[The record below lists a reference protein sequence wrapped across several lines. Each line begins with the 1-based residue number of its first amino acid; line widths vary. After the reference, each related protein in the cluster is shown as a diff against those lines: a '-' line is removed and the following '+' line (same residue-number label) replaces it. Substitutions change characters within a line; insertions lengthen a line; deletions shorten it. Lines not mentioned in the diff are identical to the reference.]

1 MQKGQATKPLVPL
14 LRRVTFT
21 QDEAEFSDLAMKEVG
36 YSNMHVMVS
45 GLTFMFLFILN
56 IHKET
61 PVIC

>member
-21 QDEAEFSDLAMKEVG
+21 QDEAEFSDLVMKEVG

-45 GLTFMFLFILN
+45 GLTFMFFSS
-56 IHKET
+56 
-61 PVIC
+61 